1 MCITLYFA
9 KLQKILIKDK
19 SAHSFYREKFFM
31 AKNHHSIIFAF
42 NITVTLSITETYKN
56 VDRM

>member
-19 SAHSFYREKFFM
+19 SAHSFYREKFFREKRTPKK
-31 AKNHHSIIFAF
+31 AKNSKIEHL
-42 NITVTLSITETYKN
+42 V
-56 VDRM
+56 